1 MDGGVV
7 SLQLRHAS
15 FDHGRRRSAARSSR
29 GRKRFQLKLKPRT
42 PPELVR
48 ECGLE
53 WTGFD
58 VDPAQAYL
66 GLSLATALQALDVT
80 AWDADRLAS
89 VPRALTGAADPVTPI
104 FPATADPF
112 FRGDW
117 LRVRGSL
124 ATEAGFAILVG
135 HRRRWRAGQLGRPV
149 PGRRRGLRAAAL
161 RRRPGHLHRLARR
174 HPLPPAR
181 SSVDPVSGS

>member
-1 MDGGVV
+1 MLLVVDGGVV

-124 ATEAGFAILVG
+124 ATEAGFAILVVTVG
-135 HRRRWRAGQLGRPV
+135 TGELISSAGRFPV
-149 PGRRRGLRAAAL
+149 AAGTCVLLPYGAGPVTFTGSL
-161 RRRPGHLHRLARR
+161 DAIRCR
-174 HPLPPAR
+174 PPAPR
-181 SSVDPVSGS
+181 